1 VDPPAA
7 VAVLHPAASA
17 YLALLTHGK
26 LRSGETVLVAGGA
39 SHVGR
44 AAIVIAVHA
53 GARALATAAAADL
66 DECHR
71 LGAEAAFD
79 YRDPDLAG
87 TLRDAA
93 GGEVDVQLHISGHDD
108 LDLATDLVARRG
120 RIVLMAGMGE
130 RPQVPIGRIYT
141 RDLTVTGLLITSAT
155 TAELAEAA
163 GPVNQLLA
171 RGALVPRR
179 VERLP
184 LSAAAQAHRRLGDGR
199 TRGVPWLAG
208 TRPPS
213 S

>member
-1 VDPPAA
+1 M
-7 VAVLHPAASA
+7 
-17 YLALLTHGK
+17 
-26 LRSGETVLVAGGA
+26 
-39 SHVGR
+39 
-44 AAIVIAVHA
+44 
-53 GARALATAAAADL
+53 
-66 DECHR
+66 
-71 LGAEAAFD
+71 
-79 YRDPDLAG
+79 
-87 TLRDAA
+87 
-93 GGEVDVQLHISGHDD
+93 QLHISGHDD

-184 LSAAAQAHRRLGDGR
+184 LSAAAQSHRRLGDGR
-199 TRGVPWLAG
+199 TRGVPRLAG